1 MPNHGYPHEPDD
13 SPRRGDHQRYEW
25 LYGGPDQPRRQ
36 SGRRARQAY
45 GQDDEATRAIPTTGG
60 PSYGHDPAGATR
72 DPHAG
77 YAAGDR
83 SAASDWYQDDDYATR
98 PLGYQPY
105 ASDPRRDPYGSDYDP
120 YAGGHDYD
128 PYRRTYPGDTARL
141 GDHAG
146 VPTRRSGPRSPGER
160 PGRSLPRL
168 PRRRRGIPWFRVL
181 TLLVLTYLVVLVA
194 VPILA
199 WNRVDKVPFAPT
211 GDRPAD
217 SSGTNYLLVG
227 SDSREGLTPEQRAR
241 LGTGSASGRRTD
253 TIMLL
258 HVPSFGGPPVLV
270 SIPRDSYVPIPGR
283 GRNKINA
290 AFAYGGP
297 RLLTETVENV
307 TGLRVDSYVEIGF
320 GGFVDVVDSLGGV
333 EMCLPKPVEDEKAHI
348 DLPAGCQELDG
359 PNALGYV
366 RARYFDPKG
375 DLGRVE
381 RQRQFL
387 SAVMAKTLSPST
399 IFNPIRYTTV
409 GLAMGDAL
417 AVGEDTGIVDAARF
431 ALAMRAISS
440 DKGITLT
447 VPIENPDYRTPAGSA
462 VKWDST
468 KALALFRALRDGNP
482 VPPSLLPK
490 EDE

>member
-1 MPNHGYPHEPDD
+1 MPNRGYPHDPDG
-13 SPRRGDHQRYEW
+13 SPHRGDDQSYEW
-25 LYGGPDQPRRQ
+25 LYGEVDQPRRP

-45 GQDDEATRAIPTTGG
+45 SPDEEATRALPTVGG
-60 PSYGHDPAGATR
+60 SPYGHGPAGATR
-72 DPHAG
+72 GH

-83 SAASDWYQDDDYATR
+83 YAATDWDDGYASRSYGNTPYTSTR
-98 PLGYQPY
+98 DPYARGSYRDPY
-105 ASDPRRDPYGSDYDP
+105 ASRHDP
-120 YAGGHDYD
+120 YAGDDD
-128 PYRRTYPGDTARL
+128 PYGRTYPHDTVRL
-141 GDHAG
+141 RDGAG
-146 VPTRRSGPRSPGER
+146 APTRPSGPRSPVR
-160 PGRSLPRL
+160 PSRPAPRL

-227 SDSREGLTPEQRAR
+227 SDSREGLTPEERVR
-241 LGTGSASGRRTD
+241 LGTGSAGGRRTD

-258 HVPSFGGPPVLV
+258 HVPSFGGPPVLI

-297 RLLTETVENV
+297 QLLTETVENV
-307 TGLRVDSYVEIGF
+307 TGLRVDGYIEIGF
-320 GGFVDVVDSLGGV
+320 GGFVEVVDSLGGV
-333 EMCLPKPVEDEKAHI
+333 EMCLPKPVKDEKAHI
-348 DLPAGCQELDG
+348 DLPAGCQDLDG

-399 IFNPIRYTTV
+399 ILNPIRYTSV
-409 GLAMGDAL
+409 GLATGDAL
-417 AVGEDTGIVDAARF
+417 TVGEDTGIVDAARF
-431 ALAMRAISS
+431 ALAMRTISS
-440 DKGITLT
+440 GKGVTLT
-447 VPIENPDYRTPAGSA
+447 VPIENPAYRTPVGSA
-462 VKWDST
+462 VKWDSS

-482 VPPSLLPK
+482 VPPSLLP
-490 EDE
+490 EDDQ